1 MRGVIT
7 DDLKKDIALIYVG
20 VFGRAPDGE
29 GLNYWQQEML
39 SKGAD
44 LRTLADWMYHAAI
57 AHQPELS
64 DPVKLVTNVYTNILG
79 RPYDFEG
86 INYWVGEIHSGKA
99 TPGQIVADILW
110 VAAHDY
116 KDTPHTKNLL
126 ALADI
131 GLQVSNYVF
140 SPDINKDNV
149 IDQNDLKFFSSIISL
164 KEIDLNQD
172 GNISPDEVQ
181 KCVSSIPQRYQDYQK
196 CPYAS
201 TGTCPDNTSIILPIG
216 SDDDLDEDLY
226 DFTIFYPYFP
236 SNGNNYLIDAFML
249 SLIVEMFKNIP
260 TQALTPEQKS
270 GLQTLISSYN
280 SMPSYIPATDLKV
293 PNCFTA
299 EALIK
304 GDTPKISIKY
314 KDGQTYYLT
323 PIQFIALDPGIKQ
336 GLLEMAN
343 DTLNDPESTPAEI
356 ALANYTIDIL
366 AKMPV
371 SSCPVEFVFV

>member
-7 DDLKKDIALIYVG
+7 DDLKKDIALIYVA
-20 VFGRAPDGE
+20 VLGRAPDGQ
-29 GLNYWQQEML
+29 GLNYWYNEML
-39 SKGAD
+39 SKNAD
-44 LRTLADWMYHAAI
+44 LRTLAEWMYQAAI

-79 RPYDFEG
+79 RPYDLEG
-86 INYWVGEIHSGKA
+86 INYWVGEIRLGKA

-110 VAAHDY
+110 VAAHEY
-116 KDTPHTKNLL
+116 KDSIQTKNLL

-131 GLQVSNYVF
+131 GLQVANLVF
-140 SPDINKDNV
+140 DPDINKDNV
-149 IDQNDLKFFSSIISL
+149 IDQNDLKFFSSIISF

-172 GNISPDEVQ
+172 GIISPDEVQ

-201 TGTCPDNTSIILPIG
+201 TGYCPDNTSIILPIG
-216 SDDDLDEDLY
+216 SNDDLDLDMNDLS
-226 DFTIFYPYFP
+226 FFYPYFP
-236 SNGNNYLIDAFML
+236 STVNTYLIDAFLL
-249 SLIVEMFKNIP
+249 SLFYEIFKNVP
-260 TQALTPEQKS
+260 QFHTLTYEEYRALQY
-270 GLQTLISSYN
+270 LIN
-280 SMPSYIPATDLKV
+280 EFNRLPGYIPATDFQV

-299 EALIK
+299 EALFP
-304 GDTPKISIKY
+304 GGPKISIKY
-314 KDGQTYYLT
+314 KDGQTYFLT

-356 ALANYTIDIL
+356 ALAKYTIDII

-371 SSCPVEFVFV
+371 SSCPVEFFNV